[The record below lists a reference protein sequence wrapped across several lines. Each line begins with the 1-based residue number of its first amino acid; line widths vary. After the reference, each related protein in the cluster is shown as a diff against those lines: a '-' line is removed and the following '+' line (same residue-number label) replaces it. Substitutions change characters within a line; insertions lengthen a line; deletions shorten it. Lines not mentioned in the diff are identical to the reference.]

1 MIVSVR
7 SLTVCTLAA
16 TVALTTGCSTF
27 KRNVSDN
34 SLEYS
39 NKRKLEP
46 IALPAD
52 AQTLP
57 FTPIYQ
63 VPESGENTLK
73 LDNNGKR
80 FELPA
85 PIRSVK

>member
-1 MIVSVR
+1 MMIVSVR

-39 NKRKLEP
+39 KTRKLEP

-57 FTPIYQ
+57 FTPIYRCLSQ
-63 VPESGENTLK
+63 
-73 LDNNGKR
+73 GKI
-80 FELPA
+80 P
-85 PIRSVK
+85 

>member
-1 MIVSVR
+1 MIASVR
-7 SLTVCTLAA
+7 LFAVSTLAA
-16 TVALTTGCSTF
+16 VVVLTTGCSTI

-34 SLEYS
+34 SLEYT
-39 NKRKLEP
+39 KTRKLEP

-63 VPESGENTLK
+63 VPESGANTLT
-73 LDNNGKR
+73 LDKNGKR

-85 PIRSVK
+85 PIRPAQ